1 MTLNNKSQI
10 IRIISYSVV
19 AITFAFL
26 INNILTCWYDWPGIK
41 KLYANYELFGFKKLN
56 KPLDSSTI
64 MFCYLQFLFYI
75 ISIVAVISYIFKTPE
90 QNLNKD
96 SEIFA
101 SLSAYII
108 RSAFWA
114 VFILGVVDIIISFLA
129 VERLLDVIFNEKG
142 HENIFDVRNW
152 YYAKMRLSLS
162 GFKLI
167 EKVVSQI
174 IERTRISFNL
184 D

>member
-75 ISIVAVISYIFKTPE
+75 ISIAAVISYIFKTPE

-101 SLSAYII
+101 SLSALYYTLC
-108 RSAFWA
+108 F
-114 VFILGVVDIIISFLA
+114 LGCFHTGSC
-129 VERLLDVIFNEKG
+129 
-142 HENIFDVRNW
+142 
-152 YYAKMRLSLS
+152 
-162 GFKLI
+162 
-167 EKVVSQI
+167 
-174 IERTRISFNL
+174 
-184 D
+184 